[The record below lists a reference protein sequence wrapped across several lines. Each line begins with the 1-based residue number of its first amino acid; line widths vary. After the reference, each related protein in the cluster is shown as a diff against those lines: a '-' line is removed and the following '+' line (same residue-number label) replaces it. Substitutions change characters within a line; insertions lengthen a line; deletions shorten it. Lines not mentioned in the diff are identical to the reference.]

1 MIPTKYN
8 FHVIKSLGGV
18 HYRVK
23 HVTSCLPAGGAM
35 TIAEYGHVDLFR
47 SGVLSN
53 VSSLGKIGHC
63 MAELLQLPVSW
74 RIIEICQAATDTP
87 FNENSRSSQ
96 FNVTQGFRLP

>member
-18 HYRVK
+18 RYKSKTCHFL
-23 HVTSCLPAGGAM
+23 LPAGGAM

-53 VSSLGKIGHC
+53 ISSLGKIGHC
-63 MAELLQLPVSW
+63 MAELLQLPVHGDHRNLSG
-74 RIIEICQAATDTP
+74 CHGHALH
-87 FNENSRSSQ
+87 ENSRSSQ